1 MIGMARRL
9 TDRWQAI
16 FWRGAV
22 TILFA
27 IGAFAWPIMT
37 LSAVLILFGVF
48 ALADGALSL
57 VLALREAPRTRWSFA
72 LLAEGALGILAGG
85 VALFL
90 PGLALSVALAVVCGW
105 AVLTGVLEIVAAS
118 ALSGNPQVRV
128 PLAVGGAVS
137 VLAGL
142 AIALRPSAGALA
154 ILWILGAY
162 ALAFGSLLLIIAVRL
177 RAATSLHDARPS
189 RWPR

>member
-1 MIGMARRL
+1 MARRL

-37 LSAVLILFGVF
+37 LSAVLLLFGVF

-72 LLAEGALGILAGG
+72 LLAEGLLGMLAGG
-85 VALFL
+85 IALFL
-90 PGLALSVALAVVCGW
+90 PGLALSVALAVVCTW
-105 AVLTGVLEIVAAS
+105 AVITGVLEIVAAS
-118 ALSGNPQVRV
+118 ALSGNPQVRI
-128 PLAVGGAVS
+128 PLAVGGGVS
-137 VLAGL
+137 ILAGL

-154 ILWILGAY
+154 VLWILGAY

-177 RAATSLHDARPS
+177 RASTSLHDARPS
-189 RWPR
+189 RSPR

>member
-1 MIGMARRL
+1 MFDMARRL

-57 VLALREAPRTRWSFA
+57 VLALREAPRTRWSLA

-85 VALFL
+85 IALFL

-118 ALSGNPQVRV
+118 ALTGNPQVRI
-128 PLAVGGAVS
+128 PLAVGGGVS
-137 VLAGL
+137 ILAGL

-177 RAATSLHDARPS
+177 RAGTSVHDARPS